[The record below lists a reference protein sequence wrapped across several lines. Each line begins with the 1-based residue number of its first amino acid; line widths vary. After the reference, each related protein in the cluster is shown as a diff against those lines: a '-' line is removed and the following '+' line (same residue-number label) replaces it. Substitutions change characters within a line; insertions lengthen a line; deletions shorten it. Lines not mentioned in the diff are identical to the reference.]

1 MPTRPRCFSDGTAGS
16 AEYLKSAG
24 VKIID
29 ARALTQDDRKLH
41 HLRSPCMSSLSIYP
55 EEKTQ

>member
-1 MPTRPRCFSDGTAGS
+1 MPTRPCCLSDGTAGS

-29 ARALTQDDRKLH
+29 ARALTQGYRKPH
-41 HLRSPCMSSLSIYP
+41 QLRSPCMSSLSTYP